1 MVERIES
8 VKAATIGALSIAI
21 AFFATTLINNFVK
34 QYFSILDA
42 KHVDIQDY
50 RWWISATIAS
60 FSGFL
65 FGVTYRYIIRTDNNL
80 QLKVGG
86 VMAFGLIRGLSQLEM
101 GFSLTNDFLPFVA
114 LAAESILHFG
124 LAAIVLDIAIQ
135 RGWVKPFK

>member
-1 MVERIES
+1 MMVERIES

-86 VMAFGLIRGLSQLEM
+86 VMAFGLIRCLCQLLM
-101 GFSLTNDFLPFVA
+101 GF
-114 LAAESILHFG
+114 
-124 LAAIVLDIAIQ
+124 
-135 RGWVKPFK
+135 

>member
-1 MVERIES
+1 MAERIES
-8 VKAATIGALSIAI
+8 VKAATIGGLSIAY

-42 KHVDIQDY
+42 LRVDIQDY

-101 GFSLTNDFLPFVA
+101 GFSLTNDILPFVV